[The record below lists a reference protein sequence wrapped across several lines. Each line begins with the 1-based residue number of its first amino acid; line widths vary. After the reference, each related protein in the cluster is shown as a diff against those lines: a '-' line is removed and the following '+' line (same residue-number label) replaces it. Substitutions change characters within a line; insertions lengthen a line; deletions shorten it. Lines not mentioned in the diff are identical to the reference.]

1 MITPLKKTYLQVF
14 LIIGI
19 LFFLL
24 INFNQNA
31 RLDDDYIG
39 EQVFWLLKDGKVHS
53 NLIGEFGNIGID
65 EYQTVFHKLLIYSGY
80 FVTKIFGW
88 SLFTLHLNGLL
99 YSLLFIGVFFY
110 YIKKKYQVKWNDAM
124 ILLPLSVLFLT
135 NEFQEFVSSFRPE
148 IMQMTIGFISFI
160 FLEKF
165 INTKKNLPFLL
176 SAIFAGLAFLT
187 HLNGVVYIGAATI
200 YLFFFKKE
208 YIRAV
213 IYGLISSAVF
223 SLYFADILIYADIPY
238 FLNQFSND
246 PSLGHSNFY
255 WYSPITKLIGE
266 HERYYSEGFWLV
278 FTVPLTLFII
288 LTFKR
293 LKKQNPF
300 LLTYTF
306 LAMILFGLYAYT
318 KTTKYI
324 LLFYPM
330 LLLLFGESFKILQ
343 SDVKWKQK
351 FSSIFVLICLV
362 SSVGFMVQLTVS
374 NIYKSKDWEAYG
386 EKVESII
393 GSGNKVLSNGNLIF
407 EQIKT
412 QEKIANINQ
421 FSFFREVKG
430 MPKYNFKELIEN
442 TMDRDYEYI
451 ILDNEFKKAFDV
463 QESDLKETDDYSVV
477 HVEDDLIILKY
488 KR

>member
-14 LIIGI
+14 LVIGI
-19 LFFLL
+19 VFFFI

-39 EQVFWLLKDGKVHS
+39 EQVYWLLKDGKVHS
-53 NLIGEFGNIGID
+53 NLIGEFGNLGID
-65 EYQTVFHKLLIYSGY
+65 EYQSVFHKFLVYSGY
-80 FVTKIFGW
+80 GITKVFGW
-88 SLFTLHLNGLL
+88 SLFTLHMNGLL
-99 YSLLFIGVFFY
+99 YAILFLGIFYY
-110 YIKKKYQVKWNDAM
+110 YIKNKYKVKWNDTVL
-124 ILLPLSVLFLT
+124 LLPFSVLLLT
-135 NEFQEFVSSFRPE
+135 NEFQEFASSFRPE

-160 FLEKF
+160 FLDKY
-165 INTKKNLPFLL
+165 INTKKNLPFIF

-200 YLFFFKKE
+200 YLFFFKRE

-223 SLYFADILIYADIPY
+223 GLYFADILVYADIPY
-238 FLNQFSND
+238 FIHQFSDD
-246 PSLGHSNFY
+246 PSLAHSDFY
-255 WYSPITKLIGE
+255 WYSPLTKLIGE

-300 LLTYTF
+300 LVIYTF

-330 LLLLFGESFKILQ
+330 LLLLFTESFQILQ
-343 SDVKWKQK
+343 KEENWKQK

-393 GSGNKVLSNGNLIF
+393 GSENKILSNGNLIF
-407 EQIKT
+407 DQIKN
-412 QEKIANINQ
+412 QEKIININQ
-421 FSFFREVKG
+421 FSFFRKVKG
-430 MPKYNFKELIEN
+430 MEAYNFEELIEN
-442 TMDRDYEYI
+442 TKDRDYEYI
-451 ILDNEFKKAFDV
+451 VLDNQFKKAFDV
-463 QESDLKETDDYSVV
+463 KDSDLQETEDYEVI
-477 HVEDDLIILKY
+477 HNEDDMIILKY
-488 KR
+488 KK